1 MHLVNGICVCTFRC
15 VYSAAVWYYHHLAGV
30 MDVVMITED
39 QDTVARY
46 SCLNSG
52 VYVITVQV
60 RMGRKHYGHN
70 RFSRSDQ
77 VFFSHCLA
85 SC

>member
-1 MHLVNGICVCTFRC
+1 MHIVNGICVCAFRC

-30 MDVVMITED
+30 MNIVMITED
-39 QDTVARY
+39 QEAVARY

-60 RMGRKHYGHN
+60 RTGR
-70 RFSRSDQ
+70 S
-77 VFFSHCLA
+77 FFFFHCL
-85 SC
+85 SSY